1 METAWWFAH
10 FVVKVSTTAVPRATI
25 MNGKVS
31 LTRFGLPL
39 RSQAHRDRT

>member
-1 METAWWFAH
+1 MDRACWFAH
-10 FVVKVSTTAVPRATI
+10 FVVSVRTTAVPTATI
-25 MNGKVS
+25 QNGRVS